1 VFVNHARAAVAARFG
16 SHKYL
21 SADTWIA
28 TRSRRT
34 TAGAEHD
41 KFVALAAK
49 ERLKIVSL
57 RSRLG
62 AFKNGCEL
70 ALGER
75 RPIRW
80 IVAYIARL
88 SAIEESQRRIG
99 QIAAVLQ
106 ATNGPHN
113 PTLLVY
119 DHDPQRTRL
128 HAYS

>member
-1 VFVNHARAAVAARFG
+1 MFVNHARAAVAARFG

-62 AFKNGCEL
+62 ALEDRREL
-70 ALGER
+70 ALGED
-75 RPIRW
+75 RPILW
-80 IVAYIARL
+80 VVAYIARL
-88 SAIEESQRRIG
+88 GAIEES
-99 QIAAVLQ
+99 
-106 ATNGPHN
+106 
-113 PTLLVY
+113 
-119 DHDPQRTRL
+119 
-128 HAYS
+128 